1 MSRYSGTRIKRNKD
15 LNRVYSYTM
24 YPRIPLKNSDIFIT
38 PSYGTRLELLANE
51 YYKDPTLWWIIAQAN
66 GIKGF
71 TSLYPNNFKGQLRIP
86 TEIQDILTE
95 YNSINGV

>member
-38 PSYGTRLELLANE
+38 LH
-51 YYKDPTLWWIIAQAN
+51 
-66 GIKGF
+66 
-71 TSLYPNNFKGQLRIP
+71 
-86 TEIQDILTE
+86 TEQ
-95 YNSINGV
+95 G